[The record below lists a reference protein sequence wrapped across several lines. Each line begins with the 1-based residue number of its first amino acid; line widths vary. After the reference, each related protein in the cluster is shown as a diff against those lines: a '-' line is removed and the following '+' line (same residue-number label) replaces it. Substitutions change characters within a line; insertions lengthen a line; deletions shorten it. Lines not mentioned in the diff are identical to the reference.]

1 MKKNTQK
8 IKLINGGRSFA
19 SLDISSQTA
28 EDILTILGTLTFVA
42 VALSLPVAIFLL
54 TYGF

>member
-1 MKKNTQK
+1 MKKKTQT

-19 SLDISSQTA
+19 SLAISSQTA
-28 EDILTILGTLTFVA
+28 ADILTILGTLTFVA

>member
-1 MKKNTQK
+1 MKKNTQT

-19 SLDISSQTA
+19 SLAISSQTA

-42 VALSLPVAIFLL
+42 VALSRPVAIFLL